1 MEKSGIQ
8 GKNSGNKQKK
18 RKDTQTAYKLSCKNS
33 VLLSNEMTENKWQL
47 WLQAEWGAGE
57 ASYNRPGQ
65 VSWIRGLEAWEWQVC
80 EIWGEQAMRVIIKAE

>member
-33 VLLSNEMTENKWQL
+33 VLLSNEMTENK
-47 WLQAEWGAGE
+47 
-57 ASYNRPGQ
+57 
-65 VSWIRGLEAWEWQVC
+65 
-80 EIWGEQAMRVIIKAE
+80 